1 MLVPFSIFAT
11 SQSIVM
17 RLFKN
22 ISLSV
27 LTILT
32 GALFI
37 YSAYTKIYSLESFE
51 RFQYTIVEYVHLPW
65 WLAVHCSRLLTGME
79 GALGILIAAH
89 LFGKR
94 KWILSIAIWLLI
106 AFSIYLIYLWS
117 AVGNDVNC
125 GCFGDKIWMSP
136 ASSLVKNVLMIAV
149 IYIIK
154 RFHFGL
160 SFKHAKWIVP
170 VLFAGATISTYF
182 IFPIPSSQPQW
193 LKKDKYEIDLKA
205 LYAPD
210 KEDAPKTDLT
220 KGKHVIAFFSLTCP
234 HCKMAAYK
242 MHVMKKKNP
251 SLPFHIVYAGNSKH
265 LNDFWKETQAKSI
278 PNTRLQADDFTAIA
292 GFSWP
297 AIFLV
302 NDGWVEGQT
311 NYISMNQAEIE
322 EWISKPGS
330 SK

>member
-1 MLVPFSIFAT
+1 MPFSIFALLRQF
-11 SQSIVM
+11 SLYM
-17 RLFKN
+17 RLFKT
-22 ISLSV
+22 ISLSI
-27 LTILT
+27 LALLT

-89 LFGKR
+89 MFGKR
-94 KWILSIAIWLLI
+94 KWILSIAIWLLV
-106 AFSIYLIYLWS
+106 AFSIYLVYLWA
-117 AVGNDVNC
+117 AVGNDINC

-136 ASSLVKNVLMIAV
+136 ASSLVKNLMMIAV
-149 IYIIK
+149 IFIIK
-154 RFHFGL
+154 RFHTGF
-160 SFKHAKWIVP
+160 SFKWTKWVVP
-170 VLFAGATISTYF
+170 ILFVGITASTYI
-182 IFPIPSSQPQW
+182 IFPLPSTQPDW
-193 LKKDKYEIDLKA
+193 LKKDKYEIDLSA
-205 LYAPD
+205 LYAPGKTD
-210 KEDAPKTDLT
+210 VPKTDLK

-251 SLPFHIVYAGNSKH
+251 SLPFHIVYAGKSKYMK
-265 LNDFWKETQAKSI
+265 DFWKDTQAQSM
-278 PNTRLQADDFTAIA
+278 PHTRLSADDFTNIA

-311 NYISMNQAEIE
+311 NYVSMNQAEIE
-322 EWISKPGS
+322 KWLATPSGQ
-330 SK
+330 